1 MLMAADTVLEVDGV
15 CKLFSRSILGAQR
28 RLGEVIRA
36 AIFGRDFTVSDTR
49 DGEFWAVK
57 DVNFTLRRGEA
68 IGILGLNGAGKTT
81 LLRMLNG
88 QTPPDRGEIRIAG
101 NTASMIDLSAGLND
115 RMNGWENI
123 YLRSA
128 SIGRSRKEV
137 DAALDQM
144 VDFMELGDALDAPL
158 GTYSSGMRM
167 RLAFATTVFIE
178 PELLLI
184 DEVLSVGD
192 FRFRQK
198 CLKKIREL
206 RHRSAFVFASH
217 SMNDIARFCN
227 KALVL
232 ERGRVAFKGE
242 PEEAIKFFQQSQ
254 DNARTPI
261 KVSAEPERAARK
273 LGERYYDAEEI
284 SLVSAKWF
292 DAEGRERQRFKWGES
307 ISLRIEFKIA
317 YSPTGLKIGVPIWRA
332 DEEQM
337 VTALST
343 EQASYDLTPDPA
355 GRCAVE
361 VEFDTQRLMPGD
373 YESVIAIMDGPKF
386 LYRNPNP
393 AFTIAPG
400 AAPRGWGR
408 FYLPHRW
415 RMTSA
420 GESSKDENS

>member
-88 QTPPDRGEIRIAG
+88 QLPPDRGEIRIAG
-101 NTASMIDLSAGLND
+101 KTASMIDLSAGLND

-128 SIGRSRKEV
+128 SIGRTRQEV
-137 DAALDQM
+137 DAVLDEM
-144 VDFMELGDALDAPL
+144 IEFMELGDALDAPL

-167 RLAFATTVFIE
+167 RLAFATTIFVE

-198 CLKKIREL
+198 CLKKIRDL
-206 RHRSAFVFASH
+206 RNRSAFVFASH

-227 KALVL
+227 EAIVL
-232 ERGRVAFKGE
+232 ENGRIVFKGE
-242 PEEAIKFFQQSQ
+242 PEEAIKRFQQTQ
-254 DNARTPI
+254 DNVGASNGAKRCSDALA
-261 KVSAEPERAARK
+261 KK
-273 LGERYYDAEEI
+273 LGDQFHSVDEI
-284 SLVSAKWF
+284 VFKRAVWIDS
-292 DAEGRERQRFKWGES
+292 DGRERDRVRWGED
-307 ISLRIEFKIA
+307 IALRIEFQVVYPA
-317 YSPTGLKIGVPIWRA
+317 QRLEIGVPIWA
-332 DEEQM
+332 ANEEQLIS
-337 VTALST
+337 ALST
-343 EQASYDLTPDPA
+343 EQQQFRIMPDKS
-355 GRCAVE
+355 GRCSVD
-361 VEFDTQRLMPGD
+361 VEFNTRHLPPGE
-373 YESVIAIMDGPKF
+373 YESVTAIIDRERF
-386 LYRNPNP
+386 LYRQPN
-393 AFTIAPG
+393 ARITIESG
-400 AAPRGWGR
+400 DAPRGWGR
-408 FYLPHRW
+408 FYLPHQW
-415 RMTSA
+415 KA
-420 GESSKDENS
+420 LQAAPEDEVKR